1 MTRSIILLFI
11 FSYIFLPG
19 CTESAKERHY
29 KYVGQ
34 ASFRR
39 SYAGHENWSEVQVDS
54 AKKSNP
60 FCMSHYDSSA
70 NHVLAILNRLGV
82 GNKDE
87 LLLNKIEQDLKDTIT
102 IINHHSDIDTI
113 FITYNMTHTRASI
126 QIKNKQSIDSIPI
139 KDESFSHTFNLV
151 RLKDNSNPY
160 IVFVNQYYIMNG
172 DNYEISV
179 YKKNKTS
186 Q

>member
-1 MTRSIILLFI
+1 MTRFIILLLI
-11 FSYIFLPG
+11 FSYIFIPG

-39 SYAGHENWSEVQVDS
+39 SYAGHENWSEAQLDS
-54 AKKSNP
+54 AEKSNP
-60 FCMSHYDSSA
+60 FYLFSSDSSA
-70 NHVLAILNRLGV
+70 NHVLAILNRLGI

-102 IINHHSDIDTI
+102 IVNNHADFDTI
-113 FITYNMTHTRASI
+113 CITYDIPHTRSSI

-139 KDESFSHTFNLV
+139 KDEAFSHTFNLV
-151 RLKDNSNPY
+151 RLKDNSNPF

-179 YKKNKTS
+179 YEKK
-186 Q
+186 